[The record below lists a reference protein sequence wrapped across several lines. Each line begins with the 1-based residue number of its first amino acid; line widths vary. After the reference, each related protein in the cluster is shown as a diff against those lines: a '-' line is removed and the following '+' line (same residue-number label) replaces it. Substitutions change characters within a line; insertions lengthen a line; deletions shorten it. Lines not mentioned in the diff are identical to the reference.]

1 MVITLLILAL
11 PCIIRKRNYHLRRET
26 MSRQE
31 APPGTVTRATALR
44 VLRRE
49 GILTS
54 AAMLLKLRGVTRVI
68 PEGRTHGFY
77 NEEPL
82 LRIVNDRRKLK
93 NLPPLGSLFEEEHKI
108 EFRQA
113 KVEDLLYGAYDVAVK
128 LFGATSPARDRIPL
142 FERCPIGNFVVT
154 DQDAVVGFAILLP
167 MKREPIQEFLA
178 GRFRGSDITA
188 DHLDPFE
195 EGKVVDVLVKCIGCY
210 HDHMPTSRRYSQWL
224 LSGLKKEI
232 VKWGEK
238 GFIIHRV
245 YGTSET
251 PSGITL
257 ALEFKMQSLGKISG
271 SRGHKR
277 YAFEIDPQQSEHP
290 IFRKYCKALEAWRE
304 QHPLEYDAAWE
315 KWKQYNA

>member
-1 MVITLLILAL
+1 
-11 PCIIRKRNYHLRRET
+11 

-77 NEEPL
+77 NDEPL
-82 LRIVNDRRKLK
+82 LRIINDRRKLK
-93 NLPPLGSLFEEEHKI
+93 GIPLLASLFDEEHKI

-113 KVEDLLYGAYDVAVK
+113 TVEDILYGMYEVAVQ
-128 LFGATSPARDRIPL
+128 LFGKTTPARDRVPL
-142 FERCPIGNFVVT
+142 FERSPEGNYVVT
-154 DQDAVVGFAILLP
+154 DHGKVVSYAVIL
-167 MKREPIQEFLA
+167 PIKQKPVLQFLE
-178 GRFRGSDITA
+178 GKFRGSDITA
-188 DHLDPFE
+188 EHLNPFE
-195 EGKVVDVLVKCIGCY
+195 EGKVIDVLVKSLGSY
-210 HDHMPTSRRYSQWL
+210 HEHIPTSRKYSQWL

-257 ALEFKMQSLGKISG
+257 ALEFKMHSLGKISG

-290 IFRKYCKALEAWRE
+290 IFRDYCKALKTWRE
-304 QHPLEYDAAWE
+304 QHPQEYEAAWE
-315 KWKQYNA
+315 QWKQQA